1 MSTECLQTL
10 PEWQLSTV
18 KTPIIERSAEN
29 VSKHQVH
36 ILSATKRRE
45 SVQVIR
51 DVSEHCQ
58 TVI

>member
-18 KTPIIERSAEN
+18 KTPIIERSRRKRLETP
-29 VSKHQVH
+29 ST
-36 ILSATKRRE
+36 LSATKRRE